1 MRREKIPRRM
11 AGLIACGE
19 RKSRQ
24 SAAKVSQIQGIQH
37 ICSRPG
43 LFWNGAGRPVKPTG
57 SHTVVPPTSD
67 WAKGKMAEDT
77 LTTSGIGR
85 HGATRLPS
93 VDVDSF
99 NIELKDDDGF
109 LGDRASKGAFR
120 KILDTLRKPL
130 KKNGEDPLG
139 SKSAEAIGKSGLDEA
154 LVGDDIGAAA
164 LVHGAIEEFA
174 QELAY
179 VTRRFLKTKGWADT
193 ERIVV
198 GGGFRE
204 SRVGEL
210 AIARTDIILK
220 AEDFKVEMVPIRFDP
235 DDAGLIGCLHLA
247 PSWIFEAHDSILA
260 VDIGGTNIRCG
271 VVETR
276 WKKAPDLSKASVWK
290 SELWRHADDEPTRE
304 GTVKR
309 LVKMLKELIA
319 AADTEGLKLAPFIG
333 IACPGVINE
342 DGSIEKGAQN
352 LPGNWESSKFNLP
365 TSLVEAIPEIGDH
378 DTAVLMHNDGVAQGL
393 SEVPFMQDVERWG
406 VLTIGTGLGNARFTN
421 RRKDKGKSG
430 NDDKDKDEKK
440 DKKSKD

>member
-1 MRREKIPRRM
+1 
-11 AGLIACGE
+11 
-19 RKSRQ
+19 
-24 SAAKVSQIQGIQH
+24 
-37 ICSRPG
+37 
-43 LFWNGAGRPVKPTG
+43 
-57 SHTVVPPTSD
+57 
-67 WAKGKMAEDT
+67 MAEDSV
-77 LTTSGIGR
+77 TTTGIAR

-93 VDVDSF
+93 VEVDSF
-99 NIELKDDDGF
+99 NVELKDDEGF

-120 KILDTLRKPL
+120 EILDGLRKPL
-130 KKNGEDPLG
+130 KKNGDDPLG
-139 SKSAEAIGKSGLDEA
+139 KKSTDEIPKSDLDA
-154 LVGDDIGAAA
+154 VLVGDDVAAAA

-179 VTRRFLKTKGWADT
+179 VTGRFLKTKAWADT

-198 GGGFRE
+198 GGGFRQ
-204 SRVGEL
+204 SRVGEI

-220 AEDFKVEMVPIRFDP
+220 AEDFDVDLVPIRFHP
-235 DDAGLIGCLHLA
+235 DDAGLIGTLHLA
-247 PSWIFEAHDSILA
+247 PSWIFEGHDSILA

-276 WKKAPDLSKASVWK
+276 WKKTPDLSKATVWK

-304 GTVKR
+304 GAVKR

-319 AADTEGLKLAPFIG
+319 SAEAEGLKLAPFIG
-333 IACPGVINE
+333 IACPGVIDA

-365 TSLVEAIPEIGDH
+365 ASLVEAIPQIGDH
-378 DTAVLMHNDGVAQGL
+378 DTAVLMHNDGVVQGL

-421 RRKDKGKSG
+421 RRKESGKETSK
-430 NDDKDKDEKK
+430 DDKKAKKAKD
-440 DKKSKD
+440 

>member
-1 MRREKIPRRM
+1 M
-11 AGLIACGE
+11 ADDVITTTGIA
-19 RKSRQ
+19 
-24 SAAKVSQIQGIQH
+24 
-37 ICSRPG
+37 
-43 LFWNGAGRPVKPTG
+43 
-57 SHTVVPPTSD
+57 
-67 WAKGKMAEDT
+67 
-77 LTTSGIGR
+77 R
-85 HGATRLPS
+85 HGASRLPS

-99 NIELKDDDGF
+99 NIELKDDEGF

-130 KKNGEDPLG
+130 KKNGDDPLG
-139 SKSAEAIGKSGLDEA
+139 NKSAEDLGKNALDQA
-154 LVGDDIGAAA
+154 LLGDDINASA

-179 VTRRFLKTKGWADT
+179 VTQRFLKTKSWADT

-198 GGGFRE
+198 GGGFRQ
-204 SRVGEL
+204 SRFGEL
-210 AIARTDIILK
+210 AIARTDILLK
-220 AEDFKVEMVPIRFDP
+220 AEGFEVDLVPIRFDP
-235 DDAGLIGCLHLA
+235 DEAGLIGCLHLA

-290 SELWRHADDEPTRE
+290 FELWRHADDEPTRE
-304 GTVKR
+304 GAVKR
-309 LVKMLKELIA
+309 LVKMLKDLIA
-319 AADTEGLKLAPFIG
+319 DTEAEGLKLAPFIG
-333 IACPGVINE
+333 IACPGVIND
-342 DGSIEKGAQN
+342 DGSIAKGAQN

-365 TSLVEAIPEIGDH
+365 ASLVEAIPRIGDH

-421 RRKDKGKSG
+421 RRKGKDKAGDKDEG
-430 NDDKDKDEKK
+430 RDKDKKE
-440 DKKSKD
+440 KKSKE

>member
-1 MRREKIPRRM
+1 M
-11 AGLIACGE
+11 
-19 RKSRQ
+19 
-24 SAAKVSQIQGIQH
+24 
-37 ICSRPG
+37 
-43 LFWNGAGRPVKPTG
+43 G
-57 SHTVVPPTSD
+57 SLAVVPRSFRTG
-67 WAKGKMAEDT
+67 KGKMADDT
-77 LTTSGIGR
+77 LTTTGIGR

-93 VDVDSF
+93 VEVDSF
-99 NIELKDDDGF
+99 NIELKDEDGF

-130 KKNGEDPLG
+130 KKNGDDPLG
-139 SKSAEAIGKSGLDEA
+139 NKSAEQIGKSTLDEA
-154 LVGDDIGAAA
+154 LVGDDVGAAA

-179 VTRRFLKTKGWADT
+179 VTSRFLKSKAWADT

-198 GGGFRE
+198 GGGFRQ

-210 AIARTDIILK
+210 AIARADILLK
-220 AEDFKVEMVPIRFDP
+220 AEGFKVDLVPIRFHP
-235 DDAGLIGCLHLA
+235 DEAGLIGCLHLA

-304 GTVKR
+304 GAVKR
-309 LVKMLKELIA
+309 LVKMLKGLIA
-319 AADTEGLKLAPFIG
+319 EADAEGLKLAPFIG

-342 DGSIEKGAQN
+342 DGSITKGAQN

-365 TSLVEAIPEIGDH
+365 ASLVEAIPEIGGH

-393 SEVPFMQDVERWG
+393 SEVPFMQGVERWG

-421 RRKDKGKSG
+421 RRKDK
-430 NDDKDKDEKK
+430 DDKDDRKDR
-440 DKKSKD
+440 DKKGKD

>member
-1 MRREKIPRRM
+1 
-11 AGLIACGE
+11 
-19 RKSRQ
+19 
-24 SAAKVSQIQGIQH
+24 
-37 ICSRPG
+37 
-43 LFWNGAGRPVKPTG
+43 
-57 SHTVVPPTSD
+57 
-67 WAKGKMAEDT
+67 MAEDT
-77 LTTSGIGR
+77 LTTAGIGR

-130 KKNGEDPLG
+130 KKNGDDPLG
-139 SKSAEAIGKSGLDEA
+139 KKASAEISKSTLDEA
-154 LVGDDIGAAA
+154 LVGDDIHAAA

-179 VTRRFLKTKGWADT
+179 VTRRFLKTKAWADT

-198 GGGFRE
+198 GGGFRQ

-220 AEDFKVEMVPIRFDP
+220 AEGFEIDLVPIRFHP

-276 WKKAPDLSKASVWK
+276 WKKAPRPV
-290 SELWRHADDEPTRE
+290 E
-304 GTVKR
+304 G
-309 LVKMLKELIA
+309 
-319 AADTEGLKLAPFIG
+319 DGLEIRTLAP
-333 IACPGVINE
+333 C
-342 DGSIEKGAQN
+342 
-352 LPGNWESSKFNLP
+352 
-365 TSLVEAIPEIGDH
+365 
-378 DTAVLMHNDGVAQGL
+378 
-393 SEVPFMQDVERWG
+393 R
-406 VLTIGTGLGNARFTN
+406 
-421 RRKDKGKSG
+421 
-430 NDDKDKDEKK
+430 
-440 DKKSKD
+440 

>member
-1 MRREKIPRRM
+1 
-11 AGLIACGE
+11 
-19 RKSRQ
+19 
-24 SAAKVSQIQGIQH
+24 
-37 ICSRPG
+37 
-43 LFWNGAGRPVKPTG
+43 
-57 SHTVVPPTSD
+57 
-67 WAKGKMAEDT
+67 MAEDT

-130 KKNGEDPLG
+130 KKNGDDPLG
-139 SKSAEAIGKSGLDEA
+139 NKSAGDISKTTLDEA
-154 LVGDDIGAAA
+154 LVGDDIHASA

-179 VTRRFLKTKGWADT
+179 VTQRFLKTKAWADT

-198 GGGFRE
+198 GGGFRQ

-210 AIARTDIILK
+210 SIARTDIILK
-220 AEDFKVEMVPIRFDP
+220 AEGFEVDLVPIRFHP

-276 WKKAPDLSKASVWK
+276 WKKAPDLSKAEVWK

-304 GTVKR
+304 GAVKR
-309 LVKMLKELIA
+309 LVKMLKDLIA
-319 AADTEGLKLAPFIG
+319 AADSEGLKLAPFIG

-365 TSLVEAIPEIGDH
+365 GSLAEAIPEIGGH
-378 DTAVLMHNDGVAQGL
+378 DTAVLMHNDGVVQGL
-393 SEVPFMQDVERWG
+393 SEVPFMQDVDRWG

-421 RRKDKGKSG
+421 RHRERDKDDKKA
-430 NDDKDKDEKK
+430 KDKDDKK
-440 DKKSKD
+440 EKKSKD

>member
-1 MRREKIPRRM
+1 
-11 AGLIACGE
+11 
-19 RKSRQ
+19 
-24 SAAKVSQIQGIQH
+24 
-37 ICSRPG
+37 
-43 LFWNGAGRPVKPTG
+43 
-57 SHTVVPPTSD
+57 
-67 WAKGKMAEDT
+67 MAED
-77 LTTSGIGR
+77 LGTTTGIAR

-120 KILDTLRKPL
+120 EILDSLRKPL

-139 SKSAEAIGKSGLDEA
+139 KKSAGDIAKGELDAA
-154 LVGDDIGAAA
+154 LVGDDVAAAA

-179 VTRRFLKTKGWADT
+179 VTGRFLKTKAWADT

-198 GGGFRE
+198 GGGFRQ

-210 AIARTDIILK
+210 AIARTGIILK
-220 AEDFKVEMVPIRFDP
+220 AQDFKVELVPIRFDP

-304 GTVKR
+304 GAVKR
-309 LVKMLKELIA
+309 LVKMLKDLIA
-319 AADTEGLKLAPFIG
+319 AADAEGLKLAPFIG

-342 DGSIEKGAQN
+342 DGSIEKGAKN

-365 TSLVEAIPEIGDH
+365 TSLVEAIPQIGDH

-406 VLTIGTGLGNARFTN
+406 VLTVGTGLGNARFTN
-421 RRKDKGKSG
+421 RKKEKE
-430 NDDKDKDEKK
+430 KDKDDKKEKRKK
-440 DKKSKD
+440 D

>member
-1 MRREKIPRRM
+1 M
-11 AGLIACGE
+11 ADDVITTTGIA
-19 RKSRQ
+19 
-24 SAAKVSQIQGIQH
+24 
-37 ICSRPG
+37 
-43 LFWNGAGRPVKPTG
+43 
-57 SHTVVPPTSD
+57 
-67 WAKGKMAEDT
+67 
-77 LTTSGIGR
+77 R

-120 KILDTLRKPL
+120 EILDSLRKPL
-130 KKNGEDPLG
+130 KKNGDDPLG
-139 SKSAEAIGKSGLDEA
+139 TKPAGSIAKSTLDEV
-154 LVGDDIGAAA
+154 LVGDDVGAAA

-179 VTRRFLKTKGWADT
+179 VTQRFLKTKAWADT

-210 AIARTDIILK
+210 AIARTNIILK
-220 AEDFKVEMVPIRFDP
+220 AEDFKVDLVPIRFHP

-276 WKKAPDLSKASVWK
+276 WKKSPDLAKAEVWK

-304 GTVKR
+304 GAVKR
-309 LVKMLKELIA
+309 LVKMLKGLIA
-319 AADTEGLKLAPFIG
+319 EAETDGLKLAPFIG
-333 IACPGVINE
+333 IACPGVIKD

-365 TSLVEAIPEIGDH
+365 ASLVEAIPEIGDH

-421 RRKDKGKSG
+421 RRKE
-430 NDDKDKDEKK
+430 KDKDEKK
-440 DKKSKD
+440 DKKGKD